1 MIRKT
6 TLMAPLLAA
15 AVLAGCGGGG
25 GGGGEVLATVQGDS
39 ITVDQFNNYLG
50 VKPTVRVIDNSQVRE
65 LPLEGNLAFQTVRDL
80 VSRTVLYQMAK
91 DEKMMPTPDE
101 VNKELEFQ
109 KDLDPNFIRGYQA
122 RGLTIGQ
129 IREEIRFALV
139 QERLVTKGIEVSE
152 ADVDQW
158 LKANPNAL
166 VQPASVE
173 MTWVLAT
180 TEPRK
185 AEIDREIKLGK
196 PFKDVAVQMSQAPNA
211 AMVNAKFLPERGP
224 LPISALPP
232 ALRSKVTAAQPG
244 TVTDWIQSSEGW
256 AKFLIDAKNPE
267 KKIDLTPIRREN
279 IRRNLALQRG
289 QRANDIQMRL
299 ADRIRETE
307 IVIKRESL
315 KELWKR
321 FDEMLKAQADQ
332 AAKQAEK
339 ARAESSSSISTQP
352 DSDR

>member
-1 MIRKT
+1 MIKKT
-6 TLMAPLLAA
+6 ILIVPTIVGAC
-15 AVLAGCGGGG
+15 LAGCGGA
-25 GGGGEVLATVQGDS
+25 GGGEVLATVQGDS

-50 VKPTVRVIDNSQVRE
+50 AKPTVRVIDNNQIRE
-65 LPLEGNLAFQTVRDL
+65 LPLESNLAFQTVRDL

-91 DEKMMPTPDE
+91 DEKLMPTPEE

-109 KDLDPNFIRGYQA
+109 KELDPNFIRAYQA
-122 RGLTIGQ
+122 RGLLIGQ
-129 IREEIRFALV
+129 IREEIRFAMV
-139 QERLVTKGIEVSE
+139 QERLLTKGIQVTD

-158 LKANPNAL
+158 LKANPRAL
-166 VQPASVE
+166 IQPSTVE

-180 TEPRK
+180 TEARK
-185 AEIDREIKLGK
+185 AEVDRQLKLGK
-196 PFKDVAVQMSQAPNA
+196 PFKDVAVQLSQAPNA

-224 LPISALPP
+224 LPIAALPP
-232 ALRSKVTAAQPG
+232 ALRTKVAAAQPG

-256 AKFLIDAKNPE
+256 AKFMIDAKNPE
-267 KKIDLTPIRREN
+267 KEIELTPARREN

-289 QRANDIQMRL
+289 QRANDLQTRL

-307 IVIKRESL
+307 IVIKREAL

-332 AAKQAEK
+332 AAKQAER
-339 ARAESSSSISTQP
+339 ARAESGASLPTGAG
-352 DSDR
+352 DGR